1 MHLKLCSPSQ
11 PVTKKPNRPWFDE
24 ECRILIAQAR
34 RARSNLPKYPLSLNK
49 RMLWSEADAKKK
61 RHIIHVKKKAWDE
74 FSSQLDHCKDQNF
87 VWTSAKKKLVKG
99 KINGVATDCF
109 RFPSG

>member
-34 RARSNLPKYPLSLNK
+34 RARSNWPKYPVFEQKN
-49 RMLWSEADAKKK
+49 A
-61 RHIIHVKKKAWDE
+61 
-74 FSSQLDHCKDQNF
+74 
-87 VWTSAKKKLVKG
+87 LVRG
-99 KINGVATDCF
+99 
-109 RFPSG
+109 